1 MLFSRS
7 IFSFSTIACIVL
19 SVVNAAPIQTSYS
32 QLDVPEAGFL
42 LTESLSE
49 YYENIVDQVM
59 LDVSE
64 NVLSYIPKSI
74 SQGDVEGNN
83 TRHNQIFI
91 LVTPFFFFLKIVR
104 QLAQKSLNRNLNFMR
119 ASLLASVNP
128 LVSTDIPQIAGLTT
142 IQNEASK
149 LSEENK
155 HTEEMESLLLESI
168 LTLNK
173 KISHQLGLIVNAEQ
187 SSAILIRQANTAQRT
202 RQENKPTVIT
212 VEWKLRQP
220 FQINVLREEQETT
233 NDLLLLE
240 SEWLFDQLSLVE
252 ENLLTEFDDR
262 TQEAIQLV
270 MESLALD
277 I

>member
-1 MLFSRS
+1 MLKVIVKRDTTNF
-7 IFSFSTIACIVL
+7 IFS
-19 SVVNAAPIQTSYS
+19 NA
-32 QLDVPEAGFL
+32 
-42 LTESLSE
+42 
-49 YYENIVDQVM
+49 
-59 LDVSE
+59 
-64 NVLSYIPKSI
+64 I
-74 SQGDVEGNN
+74 SF
-83 TRHNQIFI
+83 T
-91 LVTPFFFFLKIVR
+91 VR

-142 IQNEASK
+142 IQNEANK
-149 LSEENK
+149 HSEENNQIQ
-155 HTEEMESLLLESI
+155 TESLLLESI

-187 SSAILIRQANTAQRT
+187 SSAILIRQANTVQRT

-212 VEWKLRQP
+212 VEWKLRRP
-220 FQINVLREEQETT
+220 FQINVIREEQETT
-233 NDLLLLE
+233 SNDLTLE

-252 ENLLTEFDDR
+252 ENLLNEFDDR
-262 TQEAIQLV
+262 TQEAVQLV

>member
-7 IFSFSTIACIVL
+7 LLSLSTITCVVF
-19 SVVNAAPIQTSYS
+19 SVVNAAPIQQQQEQQPSTYH
-32 QLDVPEAGFL
+32 QLYVPEAGFL

-59 LDVSE
+59 LDVSDQ
-64 NVLSYIPKSI
+64 VLTTLPEII
-74 SQGDVEGNN
+74 SHGDVE
-83 TRHNQIFI
+83 
-91 LVTPFFFFLKIVR
+91 VR

-142 IQNEASK
+142 IQNEASSSK
-149 LSEENK
+149 LSSSTV
-155 HTEEMESLLLESI
+155 TEDKTQQMESILLESI
-168 LTLNK
+168 MTLNK

-187 SSAILIRQANTAQRT
+187 SSSILIRQANSHPQHNND
-202 RQENKPTVIT
+202 RQEINKSTVIT

-220 FQINVLREEQETT
+220 FQINVIREEPKTIT
-233 NDLLLLE
+233 SNVNDDMVSE
-240 SEWLFDQLSLVE
+240 SEWLFNQLTAVE
-252 ENLLTEFDDR
+252 LNLLNEFNDR
-262 TQEAIQLV
+262 TLDAIQLV

>member
-1 MLFSRS
+1 M
-7 IFSFSTIACIVL
+7 TCVVL
-19 SVVNAAPIQTSYS
+19 SVVNAAPIQSNS
-32 QLDVPEAGFL
+32 VNLPDAGFV

-64 NVLSYIPKSI
+64 TVLSFIPQSI
-74 SQGDVEGNN
+74 SHGDIE
-83 TRHNQIFI
+83 
-91 LVTPFFFFLKIVR
+91 VR

-142 IQNEASK
+142 IQNEANLIK
-149 LSEENK
+149 LTALE
-155 HTEEMESLLLESI
+155 TEHDQQMETLLFDSI
-168 LTLNK
+168 MTLNK

-187 SSAILIRQANTAQRT
+187 SSSILIRQATTQRIT
-202 RQENKPTVIT
+202 QKQENPTIIT

-220 FQINVLREEQETT
+220 FQFNLIREQVESVNT
-233 NDLLLLE
+233 DLIVQ
-240 SEWLFDQLSLVE
+240 SEWLLEQLSLVE
-252 ENLLTEFDDR
+252 QSLFNEFNDR
-262 TQEAIQLV
+262 TEEAVQLV
-270 MESLALD
+270 LESLALD

>member
-1 MLFSRS
+1 MLSRS
-7 IFSFSTIACIVL
+7 IFSFSAIACIVL

-32 QLDVPEAGFL
+32 QLHVPEAGFL

-74 SQGDVEGNN
+74 SQGDVE
-83 TRHNQIFI
+83 
-91 LVTPFFFFLKIVR
+91 VR

-142 IQNEASK
+142 IQNEATK
-149 LSEENK
+149 LSEEINQ

-233 NDLLLLE
+233 NNDIVLLE